1 MASRYETATPIEKI
15 LVDLGVDLT
24 SLAFEDSSEQ
34 DYLSKLREG
43 LATIEFKSKG
53 DYQKNPEFKEQYRIL
68 QEEFLRVRKGGKR
81 PQEKKT
87 KISADSFK
95 RGTASPGE
103 VRQNVRT
110 GVIDPSKLKFSSV
123 EVGPKP
129 KALPTSAIVPYQ
141 APEVEEEGEDEGE
154 EKKKTK
160 KKPKDKN
167 LLAEIAKSVVKIA
180 DILKEQYGVKK
191 KSAEFDRKK
200 AEQDKRALQKSK
212 LSKGFEA
219 LAKGAQKVI
228 APVQSLLS
236 RIFGFLFNLLLGK
249 FIMKLLDW
257 IGDPKNREKFFSVVR
272 FLKDNWPKL
281 IALYLVFGNSIGKFI
296 FNLTK
301 TLIGGAVKLTIA
313 IAKLMAAKKI
323 KGARGVARFLG
334 KRGGLIGAG
343 VATALTVGGA
353 MAVTNAVAGGGE
365 EQQTQA
371 YSGGGYVKPAPE
383 MQPLPKKVTQER
395 KEAKEKS
402 GPLGFISGMSGAQK
416 GMALGSMFGPLGMLA
431 GAGIGSLFDNFGK
444 NKEDKV
450 KLSKPS
456 EVTLEV
462 PAESVDGG
470 QVDGPGGIDK
480 VPAMLTDGEFVMS
493 RGAVQKIGVDKLEAM
508 NAAGGG
514 TNKPKVVDNK
524 VYASVGGYV
533 SGTDTGKKGT
543 PDPKKEDKS
552 GGANLMPSMG
562 YRLGQINPMQDLSV
576 MEKVAEKVVDKE
588 RRRGQGG
595 RLLGS
600 TTQRAGEGTKIYKDD
615 HLVRSYD
622 KYGRK
627 KEYGKPE
634 GFMRALAGFGDLLTG
649 NLFDFDR
656 RNKKNVGV
664 SKTRIITKDFK
675 GSRDYTDDTT
685 TSKVMSAIGRPD
697 LIEHQDQIL
706 KQLPKGTTIQD
717 VIKGNVPGV
726 TPDQLTKILATSDAQ
741 EATRKKQDNAR
752 RLDLAIR
759 GIGEKDGVSMMA
771 GDMTPALQQAE
782 ATANKRHAEL
792 MKSTDQKKIAAYDK
806 QHGEGAYSQ
815 KLKEKLYKTY
825 GAGASGQT
833 QPSAPKPTGKVVGR
847 ENLSPQAQAAIARLE
862 SKKGLPPDMQYTRN
876 GKKISA
882 EEFNRVKSGNI
893 IPGGGKPGGFLGG
906 MMEGAKNMLGGMFK
920 PSETETIFRDGN
932 IGTPTAEEQ
941 RYIDEDKAGRA
952 KIDAKYKA
960 RDEERK
966 KTAAKQSEHDRL
978 FGEYRNIVMNEDHPL
993 HRKVAGDLFTDDEGM
1008 KFEDF
1013 KKLKQQQSQAKLSP
1027 NQPQPKV
1034 SAPQPPTPPSNNVQ
1048 VVKSGGSKGGG
1059 ESQQSSNGSELPA
1072 MNAGNGSKSKFTLL
1086 GISF

>member
-1 MASRYETATPIEKI
+1 MASRTSTDPIEI
-15 LVDLGVDLT
+15 LLEMGVDLDN
-24 SLAFEDSSEQ
+24 LSEEE
-34 DYLSKLREG
+34 DYLSALMEAVNTLTIKNASDPRIG
-43 LATIEFKSKG
+43 FLAEEIRKVRQKRKAADPKFKA
-53 DYQKNPEFKEQYRIL
+53 R
-68 QEEFLRVRKGGKR
+68 
-81 PQEKKT
+81 KT
-87 KISADSFK
+87 KISADVFK
-95 RGTASPGE
+95 KGSATGT
-103 VRQNVRT
+103 NVA
-110 GVIDPSKLKFSSV
+110 
-123 EVGPKP
+123 P

-141 APEVEEEGEDEGE
+141 APESTEEEGKGVKA
-154 EKKKTK
+154 KKKK
-160 KKPKDKN
+160 EKPRN
-167 LLAEIAKSVVKIA
+167 ILAAIAESVTSIA
-180 DILKEQYGVKK
+180 DILKDQYGVKK

-219 LAKGAQKVI
+219 LVKGAQKVI

-323 KGARGVARFLG
+323 KGARGVAKFLG

-343 VATALTVGGA
+343 LATAVTVGGA

-371 YSGGGYVKPAPE
+371 YFGGGYVKPAPE

-395 KEAKEKS
+395 KEATEKS

-493 RGAVQKIGVDKLEAM
+493 RGAVQRIGVDKLEAM

-543 PDPKKEDKS
+543 PDAKKESS
-552 GGANLMPSMG
+552 GSAMSMPSMG
-562 YRLGQINPMQDLSV
+562 YRLGQINPETFVTSITKIV
-576 MEKVAEKVVDKE
+576 EETIEKTD

-595 RLLGS
+595 RPLGDTTRRDGS
-600 TTQRAGEGTKIYKDD
+600 GFSISESADGFTTTQIDRM
-615 HLVRSYD
+615 VRGGRLFQD
-622 KYGRK
+622 KTT
-627 KEYGKPE
+627 
-634 GFMRALAGFGDLLTG
+634 LTE
-649 NLFDFDR
+649 
-656 RNKKNVGV
+656 
-664 SKTRIITKDFK
+664 ITA
-675 GSRDYTDDTT
+675 
-685 TSKVMSAIGRPD
+685 AIGRPD

-717 VIKGNVPGV
+717 VMSGAAIPGV
-726 TPDQLTKILATSDAQ
+726 TTEQLARILATSDAQ
-741 EATRKKQDNAR
+741 KATNLKEKRAR
-752 RLDLAIR
+752 RLDEAIR
-759 GIGEKDGVSMMA
+759 GIDPTAGYSMSA
-771 GDMTPALQQAE
+771 SDMTPALQQAE

-792 MKSTDQKKIAAYDK
+792 MKSTNPEKIAAYDK
-806 QHGEGAYSQ
+806 KHGQGAYSQ
-815 KLKEKLYKTY
+815 KLKEKLYRTY
-825 GAGASGQT
+825 GGQATGQT
-833 QPSAPKPTGKVVGR
+833 KPAAPTPTGKVVGR
-847 ENLSPQAQAAIARLE
+847 ENLPSATQKVLARMDAQRA
-862 SKKGLPPDMQYTRN
+862 GTLPPD
-876 GKKISA
+876 
-882 EEFNRVKSGNI
+882 VKTSG
-893 IPGGGKPGGFLGG
+893 PLLGRMAMG
-906 MMEGAKNMLGGMFK
+906 MMGGLNNMMTGILPTGANI
-920 PSETETIFRDGN
+920 TIKDGN
-932 IGTPTAEEQ
+932 VGTPTAQEQ
-941 RYIDEDKAGRA
+941 KDFDALAASKANLA
-952 KIDAKYKA
+952 
-960 RDEERK
+960 
-966 KTAAKQSEHDRL
+966 
-978 FGEYRNIVMNEDHPL
+978 
-993 HRKVAGDLFTDDEGM
+993 
-1008 KFEDF
+1008 
-1013 KKLKQQQSQAKLSP
+1013 QSQKRLAAL
-1027 NQPQPKV
+1027 
-1034 SAPQPPTPPSNNVQ
+1034 QPPTPPSNNVQ
-1048 VVKSGGSKGGG
+1048 VIKSGGSKGGG

>member
-1 MASRYETATPIEKI
+1 MASRTSTDPIEI
-15 LVDLGVDLT
+15 LLEMGVDLDN
-24 SLAFEDSSEQ
+24 LSEEE
-34 DYLSKLREG
+34 DYLSALKEAI
-43 LATIEFKSKG
+43 ATIQFQTKG
-53 DYQKNPEFKEQYRIL
+53 AGDERSAIL
-68 QEEFLRVRKGGKR
+68 SQEVVKVRKQRKAADPKFKAR
-81 PQEKKT
+81 KT

-141 APEVEEEGEDEGE
+141 APEAEEEGE
-154 EKKKTK
+154 EKKKRK
-160 KKPKDKN
+160 KKPKEKN
-167 LLAEIAKSVVKIA
+167 LLADIAKSVVKIA

-219 LAKGAQKVI
+219 LVKGAQKVI

-236 RIFGFLFNLLLGK
+236 KIFGFLFNLLLGK

-301 TLIGGAVKLTIA
+301 TLISGAVKLTIA

-343 VATALTVGGA
+343 LATAVTVGGA

-416 GMALGSMFGPLGMLA
+416 GMALGAMFGPLGMLA

-543 PDPKKEDKS
+543 PDPKKGTEF
-552 GGANLMPSMG
+552 GAFPASSNFG
-562 YRLGQINPMQDLSV
+562 YRLGQINPETFVTSITKIV
-576 MEKVAEKVVDKE
+576 EETIEKTD

-595 RLLGS
+595 RPLGDTTRRDGS
-600 TTQRAGEGTKIYKDD
+600 GFSISESADGFTTTQIDRM
-615 HLVRSYD
+615 VRGGRLFQD
-622 KYGRK
+622 KTT
-627 KEYGKPE
+627 
-634 GFMRALAGFGDLLTG
+634 LTE
-649 NLFDFDR
+649 
-656 RNKKNVGV
+656 
-664 SKTRIITKDFK
+664 ITA
-675 GSRDYTDDTT
+675 
-685 TSKVMSAIGRPD
+685 AIGRPD

-717 VIKGNVPGV
+717 VMGGAAIPGV
-726 TPDQLTKILATSDAQ
+726 TTEQLARILATSDAQ
-741 EATRKKQDNAR
+741 KATNLKEKRAR
-752 RLDLAIR
+752 RLDEAIR
-759 GIGEKDGVSMMA
+759 GIDPNDPTAGYSMSA
-771 GDMTPALQQAE
+771 SDMTPALQQAE

-792 MKSTDQKKIAAYDK
+792 MKSTNPEKITAYDK
-806 QHGEGAYSQ
+806 KHGEGAYSQ
-815 KLKEKLYKTY
+815 KLKEKLYRTY
-825 GAGASGQT
+825 GAGAGQT
-833 QPSAPKPTGKVVGR
+833 QPTASKPTGQVVGR

-862 SKKGLPPDMQYTRN
+862 SKRGLPPDMQYTRN
-876 GKKISA
+876 GKRISA

-932 IGTPTAEEQ
+932 IGIPTAEEQ

-960 RDEERK
+960 RDEDRK

-1027 NQPQPKV
+1027 NQPQPKI

-1048 VVKSGGSKGGG
+1048 VIKTGGSKGGG

>member
-1 MASRYETATPIEKI
+1 MASRTSTDPIEI
-15 LVDLGVDLT
+15 LLEMGVDLDN
-24 SLAFEDSSEQ
+24 LSEEE
-34 DYLSKLREG
+34 DYLSALKEAI
-43 LATIEFKSKG
+43 ATIQFQTKG
-53 DYQKNPEFKEQYRIL
+53 AGDERSTIL
-68 QEEFLRVRKGGKR
+68 QQEVVKVRKQRKAADPKFKAR
-81 PQEKKT
+81 KT
-87 KISADSFK
+87 KISADVFK
-95 RGTASPGE
+95 KGSATGT
-103 VRQNVRT
+103 NVA
-110 GVIDPSKLKFSSV
+110 
-123 EVGPKP
+123 P
-129 KALPTSAIVPYQ
+129 KALPISAIVPYQ
-141 APEVEEEGEDEGE
+141 APEAEEADE
-154 EKKKTK
+154 EKKKRK
-160 KKPKDKN
+160 KKPKEKN
-167 LLAEIAKSVVKIA
+167 LLADIAKSVVKIA

-219 LAKGAQKVI
+219 LVKGAQKVI

-323 KGARGVARFLG
+323 KGARGVAKFLG

-343 VATALTVGGA
+343 LATAVTVGGA
-353 MAVTNAVAGGGE
+353 MAVTNAVAGGGG

-395 KEAKEKS
+395 KEATEKS

-543 PDPKKEDKS
+543 PDAKKESS
-552 GGANLMPSMG
+552 GSAMSMPSMG

-576 MEKVAEKVVDKE
+576 MEKVAEKVVDRE
-588 RRRGQGG
+588 RRGGQGG
-595 RLLGS
+595 RRLGS
-600 TTQRAGEGTKIYKDD
+600 TTQRGGEGTKIYKDG
-615 HLVRSYD
+615 HLVTSYD

-664 SKTRIITKDFK
+664 SETRMTTKDFK
-675 GSRDYTDDTT
+675 GDREYTSDTT

-717 VIKGNVPGV
+717 VIKGNVSGV

-741 EATRKKQDNAR
+741 EATRKNQDNAR

-759 GIGEKDGVSMMA
+759 GIGEKGGSMMA
-771 GDMTPALQQAE
+771 GDMTPALRQAE

-815 KLKEKLYKTY
+815 KLKEKLYRIY
-825 GAGASGQT
+825 GNQSTGQT
-833 QPSAPKPTGKVVGR
+833 QPQSIKPTGKVVGR
-847 ENLSPQAQAAIARLE
+847 ENLPSATQKVLARMDAQRA
-862 SKKGLPPDMQYTRN
+862 GTLPPD
-876 GKKISA
+876 
-882 EEFNRVKSGNI
+882 VKTSG
-893 IPGGGKPGGFLGG
+893 PLLGRMAMG
-906 MMEGAKNMLGGMFK
+906 MMGGLNNMMSGLTGGITGAINNPKSFVESMGGTVVDSNSQEQNMKRVMALSPEM
-920 PSETETIFRDGN
+920 RNAVLADM
-932 IGTPTAEEQ
+932 
-941 RYIDEDKAGRA
+941 
-952 KIDAKYKA
+952 
-960 RDEERK
+960 ERSQ
-966 KTAAKQSEHDRL
+966 A
-978 FGEYRNIVMNEDHPL
+978 P
-993 HRKVAGDLFTDDEGM
+993 
-1008 KFEDF
+1008 
-1013 KKLKQQQSQAKLSP
+1013 QAKLSS
-1027 NQPQPKV
+1027 NQPQPKI

-1048 VVKSGGSKGGG
+1048 VIKSGGSKGGG

-1072 MNAGNGSKSKFTLL
+1072 INAGNGSKSKFTLL

>member
-1 MASRYETATPIEKI
+1 MASRTSTDPLEILIEM
-15 LVDLGVDLT
+15 GVDLDD
-24 SLAFEDSSEQ
+24 LSEQ
-34 DYLSKLREG
+34 DYLGALMEAI
-43 LATIEFKSKG
+43 ATIEFQTKGKG
-53 DYQKNPEFKEQYRIL
+53 DARSVALREEVVKERKRRRENPDPDVFFGNKPDYI
-68 QEEFLRVRKGGKR
+68 
-81 PQEKKT
+81 QEKRK

-95 RGTASPGE
+95 KGSA
-103 VRQNVRT
+103 T
-110 GVIDPSKLKFSSV
+110 GVNV
-123 EVGPKP
+123 AP

-141 APEVEEEGEDEGE
+141 APEAEEEGE
-154 EKKKTK
+154 EKKKRK
-160 KKPKDKN
+160 KKPKEKN
-167 LLAEIAKSVVKIA
+167 LLADIAKSVVKIA

-200 AEQDKRALQKSK
+200 AEQEKRALQKSK

-219 LAKGAQKVI
+219 LVKGAQKVI

-323 KGARGVARFLG
+323 KGARGVAKFLG

-343 VATALTVGGA
+343 LATAVTVGGA

-416 GMALGSMFGPLGMLA
+416 GMALGAMFGPLGMLA

-444 NKEDKV
+444 NKEDKI

-552 GGANLMPSMG
+552 GGAMSMPSMPGMG
-562 YRLGQINPMQDLSV
+562 YRLGQINPETFVTSITRIV
-576 MEKVAEKVVDKE
+576 EETIEKTD

-595 RLLGS
+595 RPLGDTTRRGGEGFRITES
-600 TTQRAGEGTKIYKDD
+600 ADGFTTTQIDRMVKGGR
-615 HLVRSYD
+615 LFQD
-622 KYGRK
+622 KTT
-627 KEYGKPE
+627 
-634 GFMRALAGFGDLLTG
+634 LTEI
-649 NLFDFDR
+649 NA
-656 RNKKNVGV
+656 
-664 SKTRIITKDFK
+664 
-675 GSRDYTDDTT
+675 
-685 TSKVMSAIGRPD
+685 AIGRPD

-717 VIKGNVPGV
+717 VMSGAAIPGV
-726 TPDQLTKILATSDAQ
+726 TTEQLARILATSDAQ
-741 EATRKKQDNAR
+741 KATNLKEKRAR
-752 RLDLAIR
+752 RLDEAIR
-759 GIGEKDGVSMMA
+759 GIDPNDPTAGYSMSA
-771 GDMTPALQQAE
+771 GDMTPALQKAE

-792 MKSTDQKKIAAYDK
+792 MKSTNPEKIAAYDK
-806 QHGEGAYSQ
+806 QHGQGAYSQ
-815 KLKEKLYKTY
+815 KLKEKLYRTY
-825 GAGASGQT
+825 GVEDSCPYQNG
-833 QPSAPKPTGKVVGR
+833 VC
-847 ENLSPQAQAAIARLE
+847 
-862 SKKGLPPDMQYTRN
+862 GL
-876 GKKISA
+876 
-882 EEFNRVKSGNI
+882 
-893 IPGGGKPGGFLGG
+893 
-906 MMEGAKNMLGGMFK
+906 
-920 PSETETIFRDGN
+920 
-932 IGTPTAEEQ
+932 
-941 RYIDEDKAGRA
+941 
-952 KIDAKYKA
+952 
-960 RDEERK
+960 
-966 KTAAKQSEHDRL
+966 
-978 FGEYRNIVMNEDHPL
+978 
-993 HRKVAGDLFTDDEGM
+993 
-1008 KFEDF
+1008 
-1013 KKLKQQQSQAKLSP
+1013 
-1027 NQPQPKV
+1027 
-1034 SAPQPPTPPSNNVQ
+1034 
-1048 VVKSGGSKGGG
+1048 
-1059 ESQQSSNGSELPA
+1059 
-1072 MNAGNGSKSKFTLL
+1072 
-1086 GISF
+1086 

>member
-1 MASRYETATPIEKI
+1 MASRTSTDPLEI
-15 LVDLGVDLT
+15 LLEMGVNLDDL
-24 SLAFEDSSEQ
+24 SEQ
-34 DYLSKLREG
+34 DYLGALMEAI
-43 LATIEFKSKG
+43 ATIEFQTKGKG
-53 DYQKNPEFKEQYRIL
+53 DARSVALRKEVAKERKRRRENPDPDVFFGNKPDYI
-68 QEEFLRVRKGGKR
+68 
-81 PQEKKT
+81 QEKRK
-87 KISADSFK
+87 KISVNSFK
-95 RGTASPGE
+95 KRSA
-103 VRQNVRT
+103 T
-110 GVIDPSKLKFSSV
+110 GVNV
-123 EVGPKP
+123 AP

-141 APEVEEEGEDEGE
+141 APEAEEEGE
-154 EKKKTK
+154 EKKKRK
-160 KKPKDKN
+160 KKPKEKN
-167 LLAEIAKSVVKIA
+167 LLADIAKSVVKIA

-200 AEQDKRALQKSK
+200 AEQEKRALQKSK

-219 LAKGAQKVI
+219 LVKGAQKVI

-236 RIFGFLFNLLLGK
+236 RVFGFLFNLLLGK
-249 FIMKLLDW
+249 FVMKLLDW
-257 IGDPKNREKFFSVVR
+257 IGNPKNREKFNSVVR

-323 KGARGVARFLG
+323 KGARGVAKFLG

-416 GMALGSMFGPLGMLA
+416 GMALGAMFGPLGMLA

-543 PDPKKEDKS
+543 PDPKKENKS
-552 GGANLMPSMG
+552 GSAISIPTSNKPLT
-562 YRLGQINPMQDLSV
+562 NMQSLV
-576 MEKVAEKVVDKE
+576 EKIVDRKLA
-588 RRRGQGG
+588 RGQGG
-595 RLLGS
+595 RVLGS
-600 TTQRAGEGTKIYKDD
+600 TTQRGGMSVSTPMTEVEKIKAASQARLDKLSYEG
-615 HLVRSYD
+615 R
-622 KYGRK
+622 G
-627 KEYGKPE
+627 KEIG
-634 GFMRALAGFGDLLTG
+634 MSASG
-649 NLFDFDR
+649 N
-656 RNKKNVGV
+656 
-664 SKTRIITKDFK
+664 RIIRSK
-675 GSRDYTDDTT
+675 GKRFDAEEKARRKEIQDRGGFLGQLNRSFTGMFDVLSGGESRYEEADKASTARV
-685 TSKVMSAIGRPD
+685 KQAGAAAIGRYYSSSD
-697 LIEHQDQIL
+697 GKYYKDYNAAVKAREKRLTAL
-706 KQLPKGTTIQD
+706 KTSQATT
-717 VIKGNVPGV
+717 K
-726 TPDQLTKILATSDAQ
+726 TLA
-741 EATRKKQDNAR
+741 K
-752 RLDLAIR
+752 
-759 GIGEKDGVSMMA
+759 
-771 GDMTPALQQAE
+771 
-782 ATANKRHAEL
+782 KRHNEL
-792 MKSTDQKKIAAYDK
+792 MKSTDQKKIADYDAK
-806 QHGEGAYSQ
+806 HGAGAYSK
-815 KLKEKLYKTY
+815 KLQEKLNKIYSPKKAKQMTT
-825 GAGASGQT
+825 GKV
-833 QPSAPKPTGKVVGR
+833 KPTGKVVGR
-847 ENLSPQAQAAIARLE
+847 ENLPPATQKLLERMDAQRA
-862 SKKGLPPDMQYTRN
+862 GTLPPDIKT
-876 GKKISA
+876 
-882 EEFNRVKSGNI
+882 SG
-893 IPGGGKPGGFLGG
+893 PLLGRMAMGMGGGLNLSSGVNNPKSFIELMGGTV
-906 MMEGAKNMLGGMFK
+906 K
-920 PSETETIFRDGN
+920 DGN
-932 IGTPTAEEQ
+932 IGKPTAQEQ
-941 RYIDEDKAGRA
+941 KDFDALAKSKANLA
-952 KIDAKYKA
+952 
-960 RDEERK
+960 
-966 KTAAKQSEHDRL
+966 
-978 FGEYRNIVMNEDHPL
+978 
-993 HRKVAGDLFTDDEGM
+993 
-1008 KFEDF
+1008 
-1013 KKLKQQQSQAKLSP
+1013 QSQKRLAAL
-1027 NQPQPKV
+1027 
-1034 SAPQPPTPPSNNVQ
+1034 QPPTPPSNNVQ
-1048 VVKSGGSKGGG
+1048 VIKSDGSKGGG

-1072 MNAGNGSKSKFTLL
+1072 INAGNGNKSKFTLL

>member
-1 MASRYETATPIEKI
+1 MASRTSTDPIEI
-15 LVDLGVDLT
+15 LLEMGVDLDN
-24 SLAFEDSSEQ
+24 LSEEE
-34 DYLSKLREG
+34 DYLSALKEAI
-43 LATIEFKSKG
+43 ATIQFQTKG
-53 DYQKNPEFKEQYRIL
+53 AGDERSTIL
-68 QEEFLRVRKGGKR
+68 QQEVVKVRKQRKAADPKFKAR
-81 PQEKKT
+81 KT
-87 KISADSFK
+87 KISADVFK
-95 RGTASPGE
+95 KGSATGT
-103 VRQNVRT
+103 NVA
-110 GVIDPSKLKFSSV
+110 
-123 EVGPKP
+123 P
-129 KALPTSAIVPYQ
+129 KALPISAIVPYQ
-141 APEVEEEGEDEGE
+141 APEAEEADE
-154 EKKKTK
+154 EKKKRK
-160 KKPKDKN
+160 KKPKEKN
-167 LLAEIAKSVVKIA
+167 LLADIAKSVVKIA

-219 LAKGAQKVI
+219 LVKGAQKVI

-323 KGARGVARFLG
+323 KGARGVAKFLG

-343 VATALTVGGA
+343 LATAVTVGGA
-353 MAVTNAVAGGGE
+353 MAVTNAVAGGGG

-395 KEAKEKS
+395 KEATEKS

-543 PDPKKEDKS
+543 PDAKKESS
-552 GGANLMPSMG
+552 GSAMSMPSMG

-576 MEKVAEKVVDKE
+576 MEKVAEKVVDRE
-588 RRRGQGG
+588 RRGGQGG
-595 RLLGS
+595 RRLGS
-600 TTQRAGEGTKIYKDD
+600 TTQRGGEGTKIYKDG
-615 HLVRSYD
+615 HLVTSYD

-664 SKTRIITKDFK
+664 SETRMTTKDFK
-675 GSRDYTDDTT
+675 GDREYTSDTT

-717 VIKGNVPGV
+717 VIKGNVSGV

-815 KLKEKLYKTY
+815 KLKEKLYRIY
-825 GAGASGQT
+825 GNQSTGQT
-833 QPSAPKPTGKVVGR
+833 QPQSIKPTGKVVGR
-847 ENLSPQAQAAIARLE
+847 ENLPSATQKVLARMDAQRA
-862 SKKGLPPDMQYTRN
+862 GTLPPD
-876 GKKISA
+876 
-882 EEFNRVKSGNI
+882 VKTSG
-893 IPGGGKPGGFLGG
+893 PLLGRMAMG
-906 MMEGAKNMLGGMFK
+906 MMGGLNNMMSGLTGGITGAINNPKSFVESMGGTVVDSNSQEQNMKRVMALSPEM
-920 PSETETIFRDGN
+920 RNAVLADM
-932 IGTPTAEEQ
+932 
-941 RYIDEDKAGRA
+941 
-952 KIDAKYKA
+952 
-960 RDEERK
+960 ERSQ
-966 KTAAKQSEHDRL
+966 A
-978 FGEYRNIVMNEDHPL
+978 P
-993 HRKVAGDLFTDDEGM
+993 
-1008 KFEDF
+1008 
-1013 KKLKQQQSQAKLSP
+1013 QAKLSS
-1027 NQPQPKV
+1027 NQPQPKI

-1048 VVKSGGSKGGG
+1048 VIKSGGSKGGG

-1072 MNAGNGSKSKFTLL
+1072 INAGNGSKSKFTLL

>member
-1 MASRYETATPIEKI
+1 MASRTSTDPIEI
-15 LVDLGVDLT
+15 LLEMGVDLDN
-24 SLAFEDSSEQ
+24 LSEEE
-34 DYLSKLREG
+34 DYLSALKEAI
-43 LATIEFKSKG
+43 ATIQFQTKG
-53 DYQKNPEFKEQYRIL
+53 AGDERSTIL
-68 QEEFLRVRKGGKR
+68 QQEVVKVRKQRKAADPKFKAR
-81 PQEKKT
+81 KT

-95 RGTASPGE
+95 RDTASPGE

-141 APEVEEEGEDEGE
+141 APEAEEEGE
-154 EKKKTK
+154 EKKNKRK
-160 KKPKDKN
+160 KKPKEKN
-167 LLAEIAKSVVKIA
+167 LLADIAKSVVKIA

-219 LAKGAQKVI
+219 LVKGAQKVI

-353 MAVTNAVAGGGE
+353 MAVTNAVAGGGG

-395 KEAKEKS
+395 KEATEKS

-543 PDPKKEDKS
+543 PDPKKEES
-552 GGANLMPSMG
+552 FGGASNSNFG
-562 YRLGQINPMQDLSV
+562 YRLGQINPMQDLRV
-576 MEKVAEKVVDKE
+576 MKKVDKNIVNKE

-634 GFMRALAGFGDLLTG
+634 GFMRALAGLGDLLTG

-656 RNKKNVGV
+656 RNERNVGI
-664 SKTRIITKDFK
+664 SKSRIVTKDFK

-685 TSKVMSAIGRPD
+685 TSKVMSVIGRPD
-697 LIEHQDQIL
+697 LIKHQDQIL

-717 VIKGNVPGV
+717 VIKGNIPGV

-741 EATRKKQDNAR
+741 KATRKKQDDATK
-752 RLDLAIR
+752 LDLAIR
-759 GIGEKDGVSMMA
+759 GIGEKGGSMMA
-771 GDMTPALQQAE
+771 GDMTPALRQAE

-806 QHGEGAYSQ
+806 KHGQGAYSQ
-815 KLKEKLYKTY
+815 KLKEKLYRTY

-833 QPSAPKPTGKVVGR
+833 QPTAPTPTGKVVGR
-847 ENLSPQAQAAIARLE
+847 ENLPSSTQKVLARMDAQRA
-862 SKKGLPPDMQYTRN
+862 GTLPPD
-876 GKKISA
+876 
-882 EEFNRVKSGNI
+882 VKTSG
-893 IPGGGKPGGFLGG
+893 PLLGRMAMG
-906 MMEGAKNMLGGMFK
+906 MMGGLNNMMSGLTGGITGAINNPKSFVESMGGTVVDSNSQEQNMKRVMALSPEM
-920 PSETETIFRDGN
+920 RNAVLADM
-932 IGTPTAEEQ
+932 
-941 RYIDEDKAGRA
+941 
-952 KIDAKYKA
+952 
-960 RDEERK
+960 ERSQ
-966 KTAAKQSEHDRL
+966 A
-978 FGEYRNIVMNEDHPL
+978 P
-993 HRKVAGDLFTDDEGM
+993 
-1008 KFEDF
+1008 
-1013 KKLKQQQSQAKLSP
+1013 QAKLSS
-1027 NQPQPKV
+1027 NQPQPKI

>member
-1 MASRYETATPIEKI
+1 MASRTSTDPIEI
-15 LVDLGVDLT
+15 LLEMGVDLDN
-24 SLAFEDSSEQ
+24 LSEEE
-34 DYLSKLREG
+34 DYLSALKEAI
-43 LATIEFKSKG
+43 ATIQFQTKG
-53 DYQKNPEFKEQYRIL
+53 AGDERSTIL
-68 QEEFLRVRKGGKR
+68 QQEVVKVRKQRKAADPKFKAR
-81 PQEKKT
+81 KT
-87 KISADSFK
+87 KISADVFK
-95 RGTASPGE
+95 KGSATGT
-103 VRQNVRT
+103 NVA
-110 GVIDPSKLKFSSV
+110 
-123 EVGPKP
+123 P
-129 KALPTSAIVPYQ
+129 KALPISAIVPYQ
-141 APEVEEEGEDEGE
+141 APEAEEADE
-154 EKKKTK
+154 EKKKRK
-160 KKPKDKN
+160 KKPKEKN
-167 LLAEIAKSVVKIA
+167 LLADIAKSVVKIA

-219 LAKGAQKVI
+219 LVKGAQKVI

-236 RIFGFLFNLLLGK
+236 RIFGFLFNLLRGK
-249 FIMKLLDW
+249 YIMKLLDW

-323 KGARGVARFLG
+323 KGARGVAKFLG

-343 VATALTVGGA
+343 LATAVTVGGA
-353 MAVTNAVAGGGE
+353 MAVTNAVAGGGG

-395 KEAKEKS
+395 KEATEKS

-543 PDPKKEDKS
+543 PDAKKESS
-552 GGANLMPSMG
+552 GSAMSMPSMG

-576 MEKVAEKVVDKE
+576 MEKVAEKVVDRE
-588 RRRGQGG
+588 RRGGQGG
-595 RLLGS
+595 RRLGS
-600 TTQRAGEGTKIYKDD
+600 TTQRGGEGTKIYKDG
-615 HLVRSYD
+615 HLVTSYD

-664 SKTRIITKDFK
+664 SETRMTTKDFK
-675 GSRDYTDDTT
+675 GDREYTSDTT

-717 VIKGNVPGV
+717 VIKGNVSGV

-815 KLKEKLYKTY
+815 KLKEKLYRIY
-825 GAGASGQT
+825 GNQSTGQT
-833 QPSAPKPTGKVVGR
+833 QPQSIKPTGKVVGR
-847 ENLSPQAQAAIARLE
+847 ENLPSATQKVLARMDAQRA
-862 SKKGLPPDMQYTRN
+862 GTLPPD
-876 GKKISA
+876 
-882 EEFNRVKSGNI
+882 VKTSG
-893 IPGGGKPGGFLGG
+893 PLLGRMAMG
-906 MMEGAKNMLGGMFK
+906 MMGGLNNMMSGLTGGITGAINNPKSFVESMGGTVVDSNSQEQNMKRVMALSPEM
-920 PSETETIFRDGN
+920 RNAVLADM
-932 IGTPTAEEQ
+932 
-941 RYIDEDKAGRA
+941 
-952 KIDAKYKA
+952 
-960 RDEERK
+960 ERSQ
-966 KTAAKQSEHDRL
+966 A
-978 FGEYRNIVMNEDHPL
+978 P
-993 HRKVAGDLFTDDEGM
+993 
-1008 KFEDF
+1008 
-1013 KKLKQQQSQAKLSP
+1013 QAKLSS
-1027 NQPQPKV
+1027 NQPQPKI

-1048 VVKSGGSKGGG
+1048 VIKSGGSKGGG

-1072 MNAGNGSKSKFTLL
+1072 INAGNGSKSKFTLL

>member
-1 MASRYETATPIEKI
+1 MASRTSTDPIEI
-15 LVDLGVDLT
+15 LIDLGMDLGDF
-24 SLAFEDSSEQ
+24 SDQ
-34 DYLSKLREG
+34 DYLGALMEAI
-43 LATIEFKSKG
+43 ATIEFQTKGKG
-53 DYQKNPEFKEQYRIL
+53 DVRSVALRKEVAKIRKERRERKNIDPKKKLENPETLFSNIKYNA
-68 QEEFLRVRKGGKR
+68 
-81 PQEKKT
+81 PQARKT
-87 KISADSFK
+87 KISPNAFK
-95 RGTASPGE
+95 RGSATGT
-103 VRQNVRT
+103 NVA
-110 GVIDPSKLKFSSV
+110 
-123 EVGPKP
+123 P

-141 APEVEEEGEDEGE
+141 APEAEEEGE
-154 EKKKTK
+154 EKKKRN
-160 KKPKDKN
+160 KKPKEKN
-167 LLAEIAKSVVKIA
+167 LLADIAKSVVKIA

-200 AEQDKRALQKSK
+200 AEQEKRALQKSK

-219 LAKGAQKVI
+219 LVKGAQKVI

-301 TLIGGAVKLTIA
+301 TLISGAVKLTIA

-343 VATALTVGGA
+343 LATAVTVGGA

-416 GMALGSMFGPLGMLA
+416 GMALGAMFGPLGMLA

-543 PDPKKEDKS
+543 PDPKKEESS

-562 YRLGQINPMQDLSV
+562 YRLGQINPMQDLRV
-576 MEKVAEKVVDKE
+576 MEKVAEKVVDRE

-600 TTQRAGEGTKIYKDD
+600 TTQRAGEGTKIYKDG
-615 HLVRSYD
+615 HLVTSYD

-656 RNKKNVGV
+656 RNEKNVGI
-664 SKTRIITKDFK
+664 SESRIVTKDFK
-675 GSRDYTDDTT
+675 GSREYIDDTT

-717 VIKGNVPGV
+717 VIKGNVSGV

-806 QHGEGAYSQ
+806 KHGQGAYSQ
-815 KLKEKLYKTY
+815 KLKEKLYRTY
-825 GAGASGQT
+825 GGQATGQT
-833 QPSAPKPTGKVVGR
+833 QPTAPTGQVVGR

-862 SKKGLPPDMQYTRN
+862 AKRGLPPDMQYTRN
-876 GKKISA
+876 GKRISA
-882 EEFNRVKSGNI
+882 EEFNRVKSGNV

-932 IGTPTAEEQ
+932 KGIMTPELQKEFDKLNANRARADKREAES
-941 RYIDEDKAGRA
+941 KAMMNRPKKRIQDDPLFA
-952 KIDAKYKA
+952 EYDAIQN
-960 RDEERK
+960 DP
-966 KTAAKQSEHDRL
+966 H
-978 FGEYRNIVMNEDHPL
+978 HPL
-993 HRKVAGDLFTDDEGM
+993 FEKVRGGGDIDDFGM
-1008 KFEDF
+1008 RFSDF
-1013 KKLKQQQSQAKLSP
+1013 KKFKAQQSQAKLSP
-1027 NQPQPKV
+1027 NQPQPKI

-1048 VVKSGGSKGGG
+1048 VIKSGGSKGGG